1 MVAALAYAWDK
12 KYEKED
18 LVRLCMATSAG
29 AVTTIGTKPPKR
41 ELVDE
46 LMKQVEIEVME

>member
-12 KYEKED
+12 NLPNEET
-18 LVRLCMATSAG
+18 VRLSIATSAG

-41 ELVDE
+41 ALVDE
-46 LMKQVEIEVME
+46 LMKQVEIEEIK